1 MPSVERYTSMQLVC
15 FANQRFTFT
24 HRYTTPRTEGLVLI
38 DALTAVLFFHSEIHF
53 LIFTLDIS
61 ESDLSEPGIAFPVNK
76 IFANDISTS
85 VIPFQYQPP
94 DQLDDDEG
102 GSHWLPPDCSHS
114 WPAS

>member
-1 MPSVERYTSMQLVC
+1 M
-15 FANQRFTFT
+15 
-24 HRYTTPRTEGLVLI
+24 LI
-38 DALTAVLFFHSEIHF
+38 DALTAVLFFHSETHF

-94 DQLDDDEG
+94 EQLDDDEG
-102 GSHWLPPDCSHS
+102 ASRWLPPDCSHS